1 MKPNMKFFNSMKHI
15 FKTLSALLCT
25 LLVFAS
31 CNAGNGNNNREQ
43 KENKKSEQTMVTEL
57 TKKDFLEKI
66 TNYEANPDKWVYNG
80 KKPAI
85 VDFFATWCGP
95 CKGLA
100 PVLAEVAE
108 EYKGQIDV
116 YKVDIDKESELASAF
131 GIRSVP
137 TLIFIP
143 MEGQPQMS
151 LGALPKSEL
160 KKAVEEI
167 LLKKSNK

>member
-1 MKPNMKFFNSMKHI
+1 MKRI

-25 LLVFAS
+25 FLVCAS
-31 CNAGNGNNNREQ
+31 CNASNGRENV
-43 KENKKSEQTMVTEL
+43 KETNNKKNEKTMVIEL
-57 TKKDFLEKI
+57 TKADFFDKI

-85 VDFFATWCGP
+85 VDFFATCCGP

-100 PVLAEVAE
+100 PVLAEIAT
-108 EYKGQIDV
+108 EYKDQIDV

-137 TLIFIP
+137 TLLFIP
-143 MEGQPQMS
+143 MDGQPQMS
-151 LGALPKSEL
+151 LGALPKADL
-160 KKAVEEI
+160 KRAVEEI
-167 LLKKSNK
+167 LLNKSAK

>member
-1 MKPNMKFFNSMKHI
+1 MKRI

-25 LLVFAS
+25 FLVCAS
-31 CNAGNGNNNREQ
+31 CNASNGRENE
-43 KENKKSEQTMVTEL
+43 KTMVIEL
-57 TKKDFLEKI
+57 TKADFFDKI

-100 PVLAEVAE
+100 PVLAEIAT
-108 EYKGQIDV
+108 EYKDQIDV